1 MNVLER
7 ALLLVEG
14 RVKEHRNRVG
24 AVELRCR
31 RDVVQIVERHART
44 EPATPLPHDRR
55 DVDGHQ
61 PPNVRSDDPAQ
72 STDSTSVFE
81 HALVRLDV
89 GEKSRRLSGAPFEE
103 VRQALSTG
111 VMADDIRGEP
121 SSKDRMEDGIQLR
134 IRASARR
141 ERIAAE

>member
-1 MNVLER
+1 M
-7 ALLLVEG
+7 
-14 RVKEHRNRVG
+14 
-24 AVELRCR
+24 
-31 RDVVQIVERHART
+31 
-44 EPATPLPHDRR
+44 
-55 DVDGHQ
+55 
-61 PPNVRSDDPAQ
+61 
-72 STDSTSVFE
+72 
-81 HALVRLDV
+81 RLDV
-89 GEKSRRLSGAPFEE
+89 GEKPRRLSGAPFED

>member
-7 ALLLVEG
+7 ALLLIEG
-14 RVKEHRNRVG
+14 QVKEHGKRVG
-24 AVELRCR
+24 AVELRRR
-31 RDVVQIVERHART
+31 RDLVQIVEHHART

-89 GEKSRRLSGAPFEE
+89 GEKSRRLSGALEE
-103 VRQALSTG
+103 VRQAMSTG
-111 VMADDIRGEP
+111 VVADDIRGEP
-121 SSKDRMEDGIQLR
+121 SSKDRVKDGIQLR
-134 IRASARR
+134 IHASARR
-141 ERIAAE
+141 GRTAAE